1 MNGYGF
7 HWSPCNKGGG
17 LGGIGVLIIVL
28 ILWAAYGHAAED
40 AAIDVLH
47 VLEITGL
54 ALAGAGVLA
63 GAVFAGLAIRERR
76 RPALPVAQPARGSLP
91 EQWQATALAA
101 RQRAAAEDRSEP
113 RAIAPHQELHI
124 HLHGSVPAETVAA
137 VREALSGKGAR
148 S

>member
-17 LGGIGVLIIVL
+17 LGGVGLLIIVL

-40 AAIDVLH
+40 AALDVLH

-76 RPALPVAQPARGSLP
+76 RSALPVAQPARPSLP
-91 EQWQATALAA
+91 EQWEASAVAA
-101 RQRAAAEDRSEP
+101 RQRSAQASAEP
-113 RAIAPHQELHI
+113 PAIAPVHQELHI
-124 HLHGSVPAETVAA
+124 HLHGDVPAETVAA
-137 VREALSGKGAR
+137 VRQALSDKAAR
-148 S
+148 P